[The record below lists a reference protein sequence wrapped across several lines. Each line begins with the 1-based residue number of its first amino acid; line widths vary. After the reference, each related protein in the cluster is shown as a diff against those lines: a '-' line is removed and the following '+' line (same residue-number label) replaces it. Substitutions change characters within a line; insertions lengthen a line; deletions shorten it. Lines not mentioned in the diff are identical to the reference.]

1 MIKKIAS
8 RKLLCNRELNLLLCD
23 NLEGL
28 NAESA
33 KEVKGGDICILMA
46 DSRYCTAETST
57 TLKSNYPPIK
67 NKFKKRSQLWQVY
80 QFFL

>member
-28 NAESA
+28 NAESG

-46 DSRYCTAETST
+46 DSRCAY
-57 TLKSNYPPIK
+57 
-67 NKFKKRSQLWQVY
+67 LWLIHAVVRQKPA
-80 QFFL
+80 QH